1 MAQSTVRGGDAVAR
15 ALAPAEAASRG
26 GDGALRRLRADPRA
40 LAGVVLIGLLA
51 LVALL
56 APIIAPYDPF
66 AQRLEVALLPPGP
79 EHLLGSDELGRDVL
93 SRVVFG
99 ARISI
104 QVGAISVGIALLAG
118 GALGLLAGYQ
128 GGQTDNVIGRL
139 LDVVL
144 AFPAIILALVI
155 TTVLGPGITNAMI
168 AIGVLQTP
176 SFARL
181 LRGQVLS
188 IKQREWVHAAR
199 ALGARDLRIAL
210 LHVLPNAIAPVLI
223 QASLSLAFAILTE
236 ASLSFLGL
244 GAQPPAPSWGSMLNS
259 GKGYMELAPWLALA
273 PGAAIFLTVLGF
285 NLLGDGL
292 RDALDP
298 RLR

>member
-1 MAQSTVRGGDAVAR
+1 
-15 ALAPAEAASRG
+15 
-26 GDGALRRLRADPRA
+26 
-40 LAGVVLIGLLA
+40 
-51 LVALL
+51 
-56 APIIAPYDPF
+56 
-66 AQRLEVALLPPGP
+66 
-79 EHLLGSDELGRDVL
+79 
-93 SRVVFG
+93 
-99 ARISI
+99 
-104 QVGAISVGIALLAG
+104 
-118 GALGLLAGYQ
+118 
-128 GGQTDNVIGRL
+128 GGQTDNLIGRL

-188 IKQREWVHAAR
+188 LKQREWVHAAR
-199 ALGARDLRIAL
+199 ALGPRDTRIAL
-210 LHVLPNAIAPVLI
+210 LHVLPNAVAPLLI

-298 RLR
+298 